1 MSDVNYEQIFLDLS
15 SLLDGI
21 EMAFGEEDY
30 ERAEQLVKG
39 RFDVFEKHGLT
50 VEFTSMPASGRTQ

>member
-21 EMAFGEEDY
+21 EMALNEEDY

-39 RFDVFEKHGLT
+39 RFDIVEKHGLT
-50 VEFTSMPASGRTQ
+50 VEFTGMLASGKKN